1 MRQQV
6 QLGVDIFL
14 QQTIAYKQ
22 QRIGFVTNDAAY
34 TSTGVLSRHALIKKR
49 LNIIKLFSPEHG
61 ISTTG
66 ADGTYQK
73 SGTDTLTGLPVIS
86 LYADQLAPDE
96 AALNDI
102 DLVIF
107 DIPDVGCRFYTYL
120 WTMTHVMEAC
130 AKYKKPFI
138 VLDRPNPIGADLS
151 RAEGPMLDESNCASF
166 VGRWNIP
173 LKHCC
178 TLGELAMY
186 FAGSKINNIHLN
198 VIKMLHYQ
206 RNYIAGKDFLF
217 TPTSPAIQ
225 DVETALLY
233 PGMGLLEGIFINEGR
248 GTALPFRV
256 FGAPWLKH
264 KELEKHLLQNNLP
277 GLSMNTISY
286 IPATGIYAAETCY
299 GLQIHITDVQSFCSV
314 KTGLAFLQGIL
325 QLHPQQVKE
334 RLYKTNANPS
344 GKGHLDKLLGVP
356 NAFEQLQQGT
366 KFDIVIA
373 EAWKNKIKDFLLY

>member
-1 MRQQV
+1 MQ
-6 QLGVDIFL
+6 
-14 QQTIAYKQ
+14 
-22 QRIGFVTNDAAY
+22 
-34 TSTGVLSRHALIKKR
+34 
-49 LNIIKLFSPEHG
+49 NI
-61 ISTTG
+61 
-66 ADGTYQK
+66 
-73 SGTDTLTGLPVIS
+73 
-86 LYADQLAPDE
+86 
-96 AALNDI
+96 
-102 DLVIF
+102 
-107 DIPDVGCRFYTYL
+107 
-120 WTMTHVMEAC
+120 
-130 AKYKKPFI
+130 KKPFI